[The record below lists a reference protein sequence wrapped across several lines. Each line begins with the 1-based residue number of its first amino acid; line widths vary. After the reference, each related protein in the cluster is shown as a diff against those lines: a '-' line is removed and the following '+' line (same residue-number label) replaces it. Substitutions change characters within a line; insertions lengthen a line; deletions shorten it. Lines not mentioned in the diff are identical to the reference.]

1 MLNIKNSTD
10 IEWVYFRVVF
20 LCYKT
25 QPKNKTDFF
34 NFFNLFGRFFP
45 RSDTSGKAAVC
56 LEYIQC
62 SIAQVKCTYLVL
74 ARPSFSGMYQASAW
88 ENFMVEF
95 FRYPCACLRQQ
106 AKEGAPFG
114 FQNNYNI
121 CTFNKVLLTM
131 HRCAIFWKY
140 KVFDL

>member
-1 MLNIKNSTD
+1 MNGFTLEQFFYVIKLSPK
-10 IEWVYFRVVF
+10 IKQIFIFF
-20 LCYKT
+20 L
-25 QPKNKTDFF
+25 
-34 NFFNLFGRFFP
+34 NLFGRFFP

-56 LEYIQC
+56 LEYVQC

-74 ARPSFSGMYQASAW
+74 AWPSFSGMYQASAW

-131 HRCAIFWKY
+131 HRCAIFWQS
-140 KVFDL
+140 KVFNL